1 MGICRVAVNNTSRY
15 GKGNSLHTINSLT
28 KEVRM
33 EKQRMRHTKKT
44 GGRRDAR
51 AKMMSRFALAICLL
65 CMLVAVMPLS
75 AAADEAGK
83 DTGWQF
89 GADIYGWAPGFGIKT
104 TGGENLDVD
113 FDDVIKALKFTAQG
127 GVSVRKGRWSL
138 STDVIYMALKQD
150 SNKSVTATVGPRG
163 HEINIDADV
172 TVRLTG
178 WIVTPFVGYTFYD
191 NGKLR
196 TDAIAGVRY
205 LWLKPDL
212 ELDVE
217 GPLKPRHNRISDS
230 GDVWDGIVGIRGDL
244 NLDKNWYV
252 PYYAD
257 MGTGDSTFTWQAL
270 IGAGYRISK
279 AMDVVA
285 AYRYL
290 YWNFDDNKVLDSL
303 DAIGML
309 IGLRFRF

>member
-1 MGICRVAVNNTSRY
+1 
-15 GKGNSLHTINSLT
+15 
-28 KEVRM
+28 M
-33 EKQRMRHTKKT
+33 EKQKMNRRRNEGAQWST
-44 GGRRDAR
+44 GLIMLR
-51 AKMMSRFALAICLL
+51 RFAFFIFLFF
-65 CMLVAVMPLS
+65 MLVTAMPAS
-75 AAADEAGK
+75 AAADEAPQK
-83 DTGWQF
+83 DGWQF

-104 TGGENLDVD
+104 TGGENVDID
-113 FDDVIKALKFTAQG
+113 FDDVIKALKFTFQG
-127 GVSVRKGRWSL
+127 GVSARKGRWSL
-138 STDVIYMALKQD
+138 STDVIYMSLKHD
-150 SNKSVTATVGPRG
+150 SSSSVTATVGPSGR
-163 HEINIDADV
+163 EINVDADV

-178 WIVTPFVGYTFYD
+178 WIVSPLVGYTFLD

-196 TDAIAGVRY
+196 TDVVAGARY

-217 GPLKPRHNRISDS
+217 GPLKPRHNRISES

-244 NLDKNWYV
+244 NIDNKWYI

-257 MGTGDSTFTWQAL
+257 MGTGDSTFTWQAM

-303 DAIGML
+303 DASGML

>member
-1 MGICRVAVNNTSRY
+1 
-15 GKGNSLHTINSLT
+15 
-28 KEVRM
+28 M
-33 EKQRMRHTKKT
+33 EKKKMNRSRSKCDRWSV
-44 GGRRDAR
+44 GAR
-51 AKMMSRFALAICLL
+51 MMSRFALLVMVF
-65 CMLVAVMPLS
+65 CML
-75 AAADEAGK
+75 AAAVPTIAAAEEADK

-89 GADIYGWAPGFGIKT
+89 GAQVYGWAPGFGIKT

-127 GVSVRKGRWSL
+127 GVWARKGRWAL
-138 STDVIYMALKQD
+138 STDVIYMALKHD

-163 HEINIDADV
+163 HEINVDADV

-178 WIVTPFVGYTFYD
+178 WIVTPLVGYTFFD

-196 TDAIAGVRY
+196 TEAIAGARY

-212 ELDVE
+212 ALDVE

-244 NLDKNWYV
+244 NIDKNWYV

-257 MGTGDSTFTWQAL
+257 MGTGDSAFTWQAL

-303 DAIGML
+303 DASGML

>member
-1 MGICRVAVNNTSRY
+1 MQKVFIKGEMG
-15 GKGNSLHTINSLT
+15 
-28 KEVRM
+28 M
-33 EKQRMRHTKKT
+33 EKQKMNRSRNE
-44 GGRRDAR
+44 GDRGVVGAR
-51 AKMMSRFALAICLL
+51 MMSKFAPFIFLFF
-65 CMLVAVMPLS
+65 MLVIVMPAS
-75 AAADEAGK
+75 AAAGEAEK

-89 GADIYGWAPGFGIKT
+89 GAQVYGWAPGFGIKT

-113 FDDVIKALKFTAQG
+113 FDDVIKALKFTFQG
-127 GVSVRKGRWSL
+127 GVSARKGRWSL
-138 STDVIYMALKQD
+138 STDVIYLSLKQD
-150 SNKSVTATVGPRG
+150 SNRSVTATVGPRG
-163 HEINIDADV
+163 HEINVDADV

-178 WIVTPFVGYTFYD
+178 WIVSPLVGYTFFD

-196 TDAIAGVRY
+196 TDVVAGARY

-212 ELDVE
+212 ELEVD
-217 GPLKPRHNRISDS
+217 GPLKPRNNRISDS

-244 NLDKNWYV
+244 NIDKKWYI

-290 YWNFDDNKVLDSL
+290 YWNLDDNKVLDSL
-303 DAIGML
+303 DASGML